1 MSTKIELNE
10 IIKKEEIIKN
20 INPDSTLF
28 KYYDSNNKQLV
39 MFNSS
44 SLFQNSKT
52 IFNFMDKKFVAFLL
66 FNMKNNFDTR
76 KKWFKILSENSKE

>member
-66 FNMKNNFDTR
+66 FNMKNNFDPR